1 MSGRIS
7 HQPPNRSRENYETL
21 NDAFLFYVE
30 VDACVGAAFLV
41 AFWIGVGFWFVFFV
55 AFSSELPTCF
65 S

>member
-1 MSGRIS
+1 M
-7 HQPPNRSRENYETL
+7 
-21 NDAFLFYVE
+21 E
-30 VDACVGAAFLV
+30 VDACVGATFLV